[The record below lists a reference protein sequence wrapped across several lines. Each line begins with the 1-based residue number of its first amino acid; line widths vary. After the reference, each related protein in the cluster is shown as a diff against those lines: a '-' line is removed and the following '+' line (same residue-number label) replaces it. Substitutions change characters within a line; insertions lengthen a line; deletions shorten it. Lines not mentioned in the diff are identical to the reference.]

1 MNYVSCMDGQEA
13 TARMHACA
21 TARVGSLD
29 YAVFTLHGLDGFG
42 YYEVKHGL
50 DMDLATLEWTLLG
63 HLPFGFGLRS
73 SSRLICT
80 L

>member
-1 MNYVSCMDGQEA
+1 MSKKLLLERMR
-13 TARMHACA
+13 ARLRASEVHW
-21 TARVGSLD
+21 TFD